1 MRGRVSC
8 GIAILLVMDDMGE
21 IIAYF
26 QSQIFTTQS
35 LPPVT
40 NLLLP
45 PSSGLLLTKL
55 PGIIA
60 GAQLTA
66 FTPMACAWKI
76 VCAQLPSLNS
86 STETMPSE
94 DAQAS
99 RQPHSCGDQETM
111 LTDAVWR
118 AKSATLV
125 QAPEASRQIR
135 TLPS

>member
-1 MRGRVSC
+1 VLACAVFSRWVSRRG
-8 GIAILLVMDDMGE
+8 IH
-21 IIAYF
+21 AYF
-26 QSQIFTTQS
+26 QSQTLTRQS

-40 NLLLP
+40 NLLLCP
-45 PSSGLLLTKL
+45 RSGLLLTKL

-66 FTPMACAWKI
+66 FTPIACAWKI
-76 VCAQLPSLNS
+76 VCPQLPSLNS

-94 DAQAS
+94 EAQAR
-99 RQPHSCGDQETM
+99 RQPHSWGDQETM
-111 LTDAVWR
+111 LTEAVCS

-125 QAPEASRQIR
+125 QTAEASRQMR

>member
-1 MRGRVSC
+1 MHGSFE
-8 GIAILLVMDDMGE
+8 MGE
-21 IIAYF
+21 AEEEIRAYF
-26 QSQIFTTQS
+26 QSQTLTRQS

-40 NLLLP
+40 NLLLC
-45 PSSGLLLTKL
+45 PSSGLLLTRL

-66 FTPMACAWKI
+66 FTPIACAWKI
-76 VCAQLPSLNS
+76 VWPQLPSLNS

-94 DAQAS
+94 EAQAR

-111 LTDAVWR
+111 LTEAVCS

-125 QAPEASRQIR
+125 QTAEASRQMR